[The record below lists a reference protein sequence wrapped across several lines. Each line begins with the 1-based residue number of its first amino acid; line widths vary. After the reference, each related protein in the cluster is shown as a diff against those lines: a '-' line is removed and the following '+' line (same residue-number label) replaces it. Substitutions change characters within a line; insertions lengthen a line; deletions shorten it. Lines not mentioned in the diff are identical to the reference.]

1 MAYTREEKMRALSRC
16 KNCLTQARAPKISER
31 VVARTYTHQ
40 SISHLNTYTVQDVR
54 WGQIQVKNDKNE
66 PTWVAAN
73 VFFFEDD
80 IPEALASLARREIR
94 RHNRG
99 NREYTQV
106 NVISKIQT
114 VEVLLYV
121 DESEFKISHG
131 HSNLEI
137 RHDLD
142 DGTNYFAELPSFSY
156 TTKMLDALASY
167 VIFDDDLNASS
178 DIKLTIQLPLERY
191 ATSDALANA
200 ILQAKKTILDS
211 LPDALHEL
219 ESVIDPDDIY
229 NIERFTNL
237 KQNIPTFIRF

>member
-1 MAYTREEKMRALSRC
+1 
-16 KNCLTQARAPKISER
+16 
-31 VVARTYTHQ
+31 
-40 SISHLNTYTVQDVR
+40 
-54 WGQIQVKNDKNE
+54 
-66 PTWVAAN
+66 
-73 VFFFEDD
+73 
-80 IPEALASLARREIR
+80 
-94 RHNRG
+94 
-99 NREYTQV
+99 
-106 NVISKIQT
+106 
-114 VEVLLYV
+114 
-121 DESEFKISHG
+121 
-131 HSNLEI
+131 
-137 RHDLD
+137 
-142 DGTNYFAELPSFSY
+142 
-156 TTKMLDALASY
+156 MLDALASY